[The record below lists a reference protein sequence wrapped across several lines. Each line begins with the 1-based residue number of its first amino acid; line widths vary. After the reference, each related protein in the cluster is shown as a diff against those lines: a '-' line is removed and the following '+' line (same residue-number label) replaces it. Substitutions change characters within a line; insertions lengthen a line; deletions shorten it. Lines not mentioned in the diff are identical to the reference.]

1 MAHAFIDAVAAAGAH
16 AVKFQTHIAAAES
29 TPAEPWR
36 TKFSSQDATRYSYWQ
51 RMEFTEDQW
60 LELKQH
66 ALERSLL
73 FLSSPFS
80 MEAMALLQ
88 RVGVAAWKVA
98 SGEVSN
104 LAMIARMVETGLPIM
119 LSSGLS
125 GYGEL
130 DEAVSVVSES
140 RVPFAIMQCTTR
152 YPCPPEQVGLN
163 VLADLAQRYPRAA
176 VGLSDHS
183 ATIYPELAA
192 ATLGAKLIEVHVTIS
207 RDMFG
212 PDVAASVTPREL
224 AQLVEGVRFNEIM
237 RRHPV
242 SKTESAAD
250 LDGLRAI
257 FMKSAVAARHL
268 PAGHVIAEGDLVAKK
283 PGTGIPVKS
292 MALLLG
298 RRLARDVSA
307 DTLLAWEDLEMT
319 D

>member
-1 MAHAFIDAVAAAGAH
+1 MAHAFIDAIAAAGAH

-60 LELKQH
+60 LELKRH

-80 MEAMALLQ
+80 MEALALLE

-130 DEAVSVVSES
+130 DEAVSVISAS
-140 RVPFAIMQCTTR
+140 SVPFAVMQCTTR

-183 ATIYPELAA
+183 ATIYPGLAA

-237 RRHPV
+237 RRYPV

-250 LDGLRAI
+250 LDGVRAI
-257 FMKSAVAARHL
+257 FMKSAVAARHM

-298 RRLARDVSA
+298 RRLARDVPA

-319 D
+319 G